1 LKGDAAMKVLSK
13 IVGFRVKADT
23 LTYVERQPPAKTSNP
38 FTTPEPTLDAE
49 AVLERIDIV
58 RRQGHDERLQL
69 RALDQQGLPRRQWVL
84 LKVVEILIFNLKSG
98 CYAVGDMAKDRKKA
112 AAPEPPIMPEDFTG
126 AKLIEDSGP
135 FMLHLT
141 QGTKIPQRI
150 HTSL

>member
-1 LKGDAAMKVLSK
+1 MKVLSK

-69 RALDQQGLPRRQWVL
+69 RAPYQQGLPRR
-84 LKVVEILIFNLKSG
+84 
-98 CYAVGDMAKDRKKA
+98 R
-112 AAPEPPIMPEDFTG
+112 
-126 AKLIEDSGP
+126 
-135 FMLHLT
+135 
-141 QGTKIPQRI
+141 
-150 HTSL
+150 